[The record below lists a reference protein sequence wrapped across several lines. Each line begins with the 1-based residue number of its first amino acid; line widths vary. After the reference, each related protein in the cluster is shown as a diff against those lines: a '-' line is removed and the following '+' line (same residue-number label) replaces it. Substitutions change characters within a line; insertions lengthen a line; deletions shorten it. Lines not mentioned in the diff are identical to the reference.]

1 MRKREGER
9 EGRVRKISFEFE
21 WIMWV
26 QVSFVFIQST
36 FVRLYRENRAR
47 THIRVRT
54 WDRVTTRTR
63 ALLRVRPCKILSS
76 FSPHRLHLVYSH
88 VEREET
94 NVGIF
99 LSLPFLSPSS
109 LSLSEHIHARVF
121 VGERHKS
128 TSTQL
133 YQRPQKEII
142 SDRFYR
148 DGFSALH
155 ASCIKAAIQV
165 SLYDPL
171 SSSILMSLVVAVSN

>member
-1 MRKREGER
+1 MNHVGASVVRIHSVYMHSYIYTDRTVHIHVR
-9 EGRVRKISFEFE
+9 ARVR
-21 WIMWV
+21 
-26 QVSFVFIQST
+26 
-36 FVRLYRENRAR
+36 REHAPFFS
-47 THIRVRT
+47 
-54 WDRVTTRTR
+54 
-63 ALLRVRPCKILSS
+63 RVRPCKILSS

-88 VEREET
+88 VETEET

-99 LSLPFLSPSS
+99 FSLPFLSSSS

-128 TSTQL
+128 VPQL

-148 DGFSALH
+148 DGFSASH
-155 ASCIKAAIQV
+155 ASGIKAAIQV

-171 SSSILMSLVVAVSN
+171 SSSILMPLVVAVSN